1 MNPHD
6 PVGGLASRI
15 TGLGAG
21 ILRHGFTI
29 GSLALAEGRGLLR
42 QSLFTLLLGVAMT
55 IVAAIAYVSLI
66 AAVVALAAVKL
77 SWGWPVS
84 LAAAGMLHLALLG
97 ILFSLIRNIIPSRPF
112 EITATELKRDI
123 DALGRFQGGTRPMP

>member
-1 MNPHD
+1 MNPQD
-6 PVGGLASRI
+6 PFGGIASRI

-29 GSLALAEGRGLLR
+29 GSLAVAEGRLLLR
-42 QSLFTLLLGVAMT
+42 QSLFTLLMGVAMT
-55 IVAAIAYVSLI
+55 VVAAIAYVSLI
-66 AAVVALAAVKL
+66 AAAVALAAMKL

-97 ILFSLIRNIIPSRPF
+97 FLFSIIRTRTPDRPF
-112 EITATELKRDI
+112 EATAAELKRDI
-123 DALGRFQGGTRPMP
+123 DALGSFQGGSQPMP

>member
-21 ILRHGFTI
+21 ILRHGLTV
-29 GSLALAEGRGLLR
+29 GSLALAEGRLLLR

-55 IVAAIAYVSLI
+55 VVAAIAYVSLI
-66 AAVVALAAVKL
+66 AAVIAVAAVKL

-84 LAAAGMLHLALLG
+84 LAAAGMLHLAMLG
-97 ILFSLIRNIIPSRPF
+97 ILYSVIRNMTPSRPF
-112 EITATELKRDI
+112 EVTAAELKRDI
-123 DALGRFQGGTRPMP
+123 DSLGRFQGGTRPMP